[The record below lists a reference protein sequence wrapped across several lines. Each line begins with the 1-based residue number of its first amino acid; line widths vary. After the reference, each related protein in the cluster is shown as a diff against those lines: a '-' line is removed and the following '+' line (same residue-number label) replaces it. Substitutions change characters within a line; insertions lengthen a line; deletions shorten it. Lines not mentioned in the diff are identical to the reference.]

1 MCDLI
6 NAEFLTDQKY
16 GLISFFYRLDYEY
29 QKYRYICLHKQL
41 FFLLFSEF
49 KPLTFISAGC
59 IVSAQRFTNTG
70 FTASNTFI
78 RYGDMKIEKN
88 IIGLVIV
95 FAMVVSAGCG
105 KKTPVQQP
113 KFNKGA
119 ARDVIEGNTWYMKG
133 CYLKALESFH
143 KAYEKF
149 TAVDDQEGIARTL
162 NNLGTLYR
170 AEKDYD
176 SALLFF
182 DEARRIF
189 SSIGESRGL
198 VQTLSNKAAVYTDM
212 NDLKKAESALDEA
225 DSIAASKTIG
235 LPTLK
240 SNRALVCIR
249 QKKNDQAK
257 MLLTEALAMTLE
269 AKPFEYA
276 TITHAMGVLLETS
289 GEPDQ
294 ALVYYKIALE
304 ADRKA
309 GYSRNTA
316 TDLSDIGRVLM
327 AQGKH
332 EEALDV
338 LYRSFNIQTL
348 LNDPTGAEATSVQIK
363 LCLETLGDKKPDI
376 RVKEHFM
383 KRWAEGEKKAGL
395 CK

>member
-1 MCDLI
+1 MRTI
-6 NAEFLTDQKY
+6 
-16 GLISFFYRLDYEY
+16 I
-29 QKYRYICLHKQL
+29 
-41 FFLLFSEF
+41 
-49 KPLTFISAGC
+49 
-59 IVSAQRFTNTG
+59 
-70 FTASNTFI
+70 
-78 RYGDMKIEKN
+78 N
-88 IIGLVIV
+88 IIGLFIV
-95 FAMVVSAGCG
+95 FSILISVGCS
-105 KKTPVQQP
+105 KKVPVQPP
-113 KFNKGA
+113 KFNKAA

-133 CYLKALESFH
+133 CYHKALESFH

-149 TAVDDQEGIARTL
+149 TAFDDQDGIARTL
-162 NNLGTLYR
+162 NNLGSLYR

-182 DEARRIF
+182 DEAQRIF
-189 SSIGESRGL
+189 THTGEDRDL
-198 VQTLSNKAAVYTDM
+198 VQTLSNKATVYMDM
-212 NDLKKAESALDEA
+212 NDLAKAESALDEA
-225 DSIAASKTIG
+225 DNMALTKSIV

-240 SNRALVCIR
+240 SNRGLLCIR
-249 QKKNDQAK
+249 QKKIDQAK
-257 MLLTEALAMTLE
+257 TLLTQALAMTSE
-269 AKPFEYA
+269 ARPFEYS
-276 TITHAMGVLLETS
+276 TIAHAMGVLMEAEGDS
-289 GEPDQ
+289 AQ
-294 ALVYYKIALE
+294 AISYYRKALE

-316 TDLSDIGRVLM
+316 ADLSNIGRVLM

>member
-1 MCDLI
+1 MR
-6 NAEFLTDQKY
+6 TK
-16 GLISFFYRLDYEY
+16 
-29 QKYRYICLHKQL
+29 
-41 FFLLFSEF
+41 
-49 KPLTFISAGC
+49 
-59 IVSAQRFTNTG
+59 
-70 FTASNTFI
+70 
-78 RYGDMKIEKN
+78 KN
-88 IIGLVIV
+88 IIGIITIFSLFISGSCTNK
-95 FAMVVSAGCG
+95 A
-105 KKTPVQQP
+105 PVQPP
-113 KFNKGA
+113 KFNKAA
-119 ARDVIEGNTWYMKG
+119 ARDVIAGNTWYMKG
-133 CYLKALESFH
+133 CYHKALESFH

-149 TAVDDQEGIARTL
+149 TACDDQEGIARTL
-162 NNLGTLYR
+162 NNLGSLYR

-212 NDLKKAESALDEA
+212 NDLAKAEAALDEA
-225 DSIAASKTIG
+225 DAIALNKTIV

-249 QKKNDQAK
+249 QKKTDQAK
-257 MLLTEALAMTLE
+257 TLLTEALSMTSE
-269 AKPFEYA
+269 DKPFEYS
-276 TITHAMGVLLETS
+276 TITHAMGVLMETS

-294 ALVYYKIALE
+294 ALVYYNKALE

-309 GYSRNTA
+309 SYSRNTA
-316 TDLSDIGRVLM
+316 TDLSDIGRVLI

-348 LNDPTGAEATSVQIK
+348 LDDPIGAEATSVQIK

-376 RVKEHFM
+376 RVKEHFL
-383 KRWAEGEKKAGL
+383 KRWSEGEKKAGL